1 MAFLN
6 LFSPLMKHQN
16 QTANQIT
23 SHCVINIHEPSL
35 RHSRFA
41 RPDRLKRRG
50 GAFLTQ
56 EIPFISKSPSDV
68 FLLCARHIYVHYSC
82 TAAKYILNM
91 YIRKM
96 IDYKGLLVPVCNDVS
111 KGQISCKNGNIPE
124 YYCWNV
130 MCVCVCVCV
139 SH

>member
-1 MAFLN
+1 MSQAFAIVDSLD
-6 LFSPLMKHQN
+6 
-16 QTANQIT
+16 QTGQKRGAGL
-23 SHCVINIHEPSL
+23 SL
-35 RHSRFA
+35 RKRF
-41 RPDRLKRRG
+41 L
-50 GAFLTQ
+50 
-56 EIPFISKSPSDV
+56 FISKSPSDV

-139 SH
+139 CVSHWTDLAV